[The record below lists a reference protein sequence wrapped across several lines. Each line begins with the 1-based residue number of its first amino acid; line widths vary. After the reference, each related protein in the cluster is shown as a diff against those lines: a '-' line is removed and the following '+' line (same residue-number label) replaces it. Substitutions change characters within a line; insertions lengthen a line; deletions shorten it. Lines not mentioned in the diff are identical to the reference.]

1 MSEGTMGRESRT
13 FGSIAW
19 IGLIAL
25 AAGCSQSNQPN
36 EKNFLAALN
45 SYYADRNE
53 CLFTDTLR
61 FPYETAIKDQ
71 SPTGSKGMD
80 ALTASDLMKRQEAKV
95 IGVNRYTLTPA
106 GERAGGR
113 FCYGHREATAIVS
126 FTPPSGPEGHQTTT
140 VTYRYAIRDLPLWAN
155 TDAMRA
161 AFPALAKSISGD
173 PQDTTQLGLTANG
186 WRVAEDIAPGH

>member
-1 MSEGTMGRESRT
+1 MFEGKMGREKRT
-13 FGSIAW
+13 FRSIALIGF
-19 IGLIAL
+19 IGLIA
-25 AAGCSQSNQPN
+25 GCSQNKQPN
-36 EKNFLAALN
+36 EKNFLTAIN
-45 SYYADRNE
+45 TYYADRNE

-113 FCYGHREATAIVS
+113 FCYGHREAAGIVS
-126 FTPPSGPEGHQTTT
+126 FTPPAGPEGHQTTT
-140 VTYRYAIRDLPLWAN
+140 VTYRYVIRDLPVWAN
-155 TDAMRA
+155 TDAMRQ
-161 AFPALAKSISGD
+161 AFPDLAKSTSAD
-173 PQDTTQLGLTANG
+173 PQDTTQLGLTTNG
-186 WRVAEDIAPGH
+186 WQMAVDIAPGH